1 MIGFRL
7 TDEMDKAFLHAGK
20 EKGISKHEFAKQMA
34 LKGYE
39 SLSISSEKKIEANI
53 KVSASTMNTLNNFV
67 VMIVKQLNPQM
78 STDEA
83 IILANEQVFSISK
96 LQTEQIVKSLGL
108 GD

>member
-1 MIGFRL
+1 
-7 TDEMDKAFLHAGK
+7 
-20 EKGISKHEFAKQMA
+20 
-34 LKGYE
+34 
-39 SLSISSEKKIEANI
+39 
-53 KVSASTMNTLNNFV
+53 MNTLNNFV
-67 VMIVKQLNPQM
+67 VMLVKQLNPQM